1 MCSGWADEEGRFGE
15 WTVTCHFVLGSDLK
29 ILNEWHVI
37 SSIVEKSSRSK
48 LLPSGRLLDF
58 ARSDLLREF

>member
-1 MCSGWADEEGRFGE
+1 MPLLDCYM
-15 WTVTCHFVLGSDLK
+15 WTVICHFVLGSDLK

-37 SSIVEKSSRSK
+37 SSIVEKSPRSK
-48 LLPSGRLLDF
+48 LLPSGRLLDC

>member
-1 MCSGWADEEGRFGE
+1 
-15 WTVTCHFVLGSDLK
+15 VLGSDLK

-37 SSIVEKSSRSK
+37 SSIVEKSPRSK
-48 LLPSGRLLDF
+48 LLSSGRLLDF

>member
-1 MCSGWADEEGRFGE
+1 
-15 WTVTCHFVLGSDLK
+15 VLGSDLK

-37 SSIVEKSSRSK
+37 PIGIEDTVSSIVEKSLRSK
-48 LLPSGRLLDF
+48 LLPSGRLLDC